1 MTEISDDEGISR
13 ARSRLNLEPQI
24 PARAWRVQRP
34 DRPGKAYYIIVF
46 GDAPKAV
53 AVAAV
58 DAGSGEVLTSA
69 ALPGTGPHLTVDADK
84 AVQKAALK
92 KGARAELVWKP
103 CRFSLSPL
111 YPFWQVSS
119 ETQTV
124 YVDQQG
130 VVWQALEPAGPGG

>member
-1 MTEISDDEGISR
+1 MTEIAADEGISH
-13 ARSRLNLEPQI
+13 ARTQLKLEPQI
-24 PARAWRVQRP
+24 PARAWRVQRL
-34 DRPGKAYYIIVF
+34 DRPGKAYYVIVF
-46 GDAPKAV
+46 GDSRKAV

-69 ALPGTGPHLTVDADK
+69 ALPGTGPHFTVDADK

-92 KGARAELVWKP
+92 KGARAELVWRP

-111 YPFWQVSS
+111 YPFWQVRSK
-119 ETQTV
+119 TKTV
-124 YVDQQG
+124 YVDQRG

>member
-1 MTEISDDEGISR
+1 MTEISGDEGISR
-13 ARSRLNLEPQI
+13 ARSQLNLELQI
-24 PARAWRVQRP
+24 PARVWRVQRL

-46 GDAPKAV
+46 GDARAAV

-58 DAGSGEVLTSA
+58 DAGNGEVLISA
-69 ALPGTGPHLTVDADK
+69 VLPGTGPHLTVDADK
-84 AVQKAALK
+84 ALQKATFK
-92 KGARAELVWKP
+92 KDARAELVWRP
-103 CRFSLSPL
+103 CRFSRSPL

-119 ETQTV
+119 GTQTV